1 MKRRGPKYAAASIES
16 GVVQI
21 GHTGTER
28 GIVEVEATRFL
39 DRDVVHPQGRECLRV
54 RIVLEGVEATKC
66 TEMTALLYGR
76 DLEAIR
82 RALREPRGR
91 ENIELESSGDSE
103 PRL

>member
-39 DRDVVHPQGRECLRV
+39 DRDVVHPQGRECLKV

-76 DLEAIR
+76 DLESIR
-82 RALREPRGR
+82 RALRETQDHDRTGP
-91 ENIELESSGDSE
+91 EPSGDSG
-103 PRL
+103 PRS